1 MDDRRKYG
9 NLYDESR
16 INRIGR
22 RGGGALES
30 EVMHVMHY
38 RRIVCFLLGV
48 WLGGG
53 ILMAWYGARSFGTV
67 ETIMNQSNPAFVLQT
82 KVLGPAV
89 TRLVLRNA
97 VAEQNRWL
105 FRSWE
110 NMQIC
115 MAVLFFSYLLFGTL
129 EGKVSLAVM
138 LAMLA
143 LTLFQRLLISPELGI
158 TGRTMEYVP
167 ADLAA
172 QERAKFWLLHNAYL
186 AVEALKFGFGLIL
199 GMIVMSRQRSGD
211 PLNQFNM
218 IDKAN
223 HRHVNW

>member
-1 MDDRRKYG
+1 M
-9 NLYDESR
+9 SVP
-16 INRIGR
+16 
-22 RGGGALES
+22 GALES
-30 EVMHVMHY
+30 EGMHY
-38 RRIVCFLLGV
+38 RRIVCLLLGV

-67 ETIMNQSNPAFVLQT
+67 ESILAQSNPAFVAQT
-82 KVLGPAV
+82 KPLGPAA
-89 TRLVLRNA
+89 TRLVLRYA

-105 FRSWE
+105 FRNWE

-115 MAVLFFSYLLFGTL
+115 MAFVFFCYLLFGTM
-129 EGKVSLAVM
+129 EGKFSLTVM
-138 LAMLA
+138 LAMLV
-143 LTLFQRLLISPELGI
+143 LTLIQRLWISPELGLA
-158 TGRTMEYVP
+158 GRTMGYLP
-167 ADLAA
+167 GDLAA
-172 QERAKFWLLHNAYL
+172 QERARFWMLHNAYI

-199 GMIVMSRQRSGD
+199 GMIVMSRSRSID

>member
-1 MDDRRKYG
+1 
-9 NLYDESR
+9 
-16 INRIGR
+16 
-22 RGGGALES
+22 
-30 EVMHVMHY
+30 MHY
-38 RRIVCFLLGV
+38 RRIVCFLLGI

-82 KVLGPAV
+82 KSLGPAV

-105 FRSWE
+105 FRTWE

-115 MAVLFFSYLLFGTL
+115 LAALFFCYLLFGTL
-129 EGKVSLAVM
+129 EGKGSLAVM
-138 LAMLA
+138 LVMLA
-143 LTLFQRLLISPELGI
+143 LTVFQRVLISPELGL

-199 GMIVMSRQRSGD
+199 GMIVMSRKRSGD
-211 PLNQFNM
+211 PLNEFNM

>member
-1 MDDRRKYG
+1 
-9 NLYDESR
+9 
-16 INRIGR
+16 
-22 RGGGALES
+22 
-30 EVMHVMHY
+30 MHY

-115 MAVLFFSYLLFGTL
+115 MGVLFFCYLLFGTL
-129 EGKVSLAVM
+129 EGKVPLAVM

-143 LTLFQRLLISPELGI
+143 LTLFQRLLISPDLGI

-172 QERAKFWLLHNAYL
+172 QERARFWLLHNAYL

-199 GMIVMSRQRSGD
+199 GMIVMSRKRSGD

>member
-1 MDDRRKYG
+1 
-9 NLYDESR
+9 
-16 INRIGR
+16 
-22 RGGGALES
+22 
-30 EVMHVMHY
+30 MHY

-53 ILMAWYGARSFGTV
+53 ILMAWYGARSFSSV
-67 ETIMNQSNPAFVLQT
+67 EGIMAQSNPAFVANT
-82 KVLGPAV
+82 KPLGPAV
-89 TRLVLRNA
+89 TRLVLRYA

-105 FRSWE
+105 FRGWE

-115 MAVLFFSYLLFGTL
+115 LAALFFCYLLFGTM
-129 EGKVSLAVM
+129 EGKFSLSVM
-138 LAMLA
+138 LIMLA
-143 LTLFQRLLISPELGI
+143 LTLIERLWISPELGI
-158 TGRTMEYVP
+158 TGRTMGYLP
-167 ADLAA
+167 GDLAA

-186 AVEALKFGFGLIL
+186 AVEALKFGLGLIL
-199 GMIVMSRQRSGD
+199 GAIVMSRSRSID

>member
-1 MDDRRKYG
+1 VIGG
-9 NLYDESR
+9 NAKTFRTYIEK
-16 INRIGR
+16 ITHC
-22 RGGGALES
+22 GAEAVSLES
-30 EVMHVMHY
+30 EVMHY

-48 WLGGG
+48 WLGGE

-82 KVLGPAV
+82 KALGPAM
-89 TRLVLRNA
+89 TRLVLRYA

-110 NMQIC
+110 TMQIG
-115 MAVLFFSYLLFGTL
+115 MALLLFCYLLFGTL
-129 EGKVSLAVM
+129 EGKISLAVM

-158 TGRTMEYVP
+158 TGRTMEYIP

-199 GMIVMSRQRSGD
+199 AMIVMSRKGSGD
-211 PLNQFNM
+211 SLNQFNM